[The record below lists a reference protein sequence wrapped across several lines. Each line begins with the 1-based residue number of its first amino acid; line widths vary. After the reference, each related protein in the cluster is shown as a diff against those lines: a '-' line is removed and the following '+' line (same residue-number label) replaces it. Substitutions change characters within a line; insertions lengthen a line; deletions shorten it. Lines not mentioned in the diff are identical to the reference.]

1 MEWIE
6 TTAPTIEEAKEIAL
20 DQLGVDE
27 DDIEFEI
34 LEEPKAS
41 MFGRTKGEARVR
53 ARVRPMTPRSKSER
67 DRRGRGGR
75 DKAKTGP
82 RTDRGESRSRGGD
95 RSRSESPTRERA
107 ERSEPQEK
115 IEVDPAVVAQTAIDF
130 LTGLAHAFGA
140 DPTVTSSREDDD
152 IEVRIDG
159 EDLGLMVGPGGATL
173 LAIQDITR
181 VASQRRLG
189 DQDTRLRIDIGGYR
203 ERRREALSR
212 FALKVAMEVKEQ
224 GSARMLEPMN
234 SADRKIV
241 HDALVD
247 VDGIVTRSEGED
259 PRRRV
264 VVEPA

>member
-6 TTAPTIEEAKEIAL
+6 TTAPTVEEAKEIAL

-27 DDIEFEI
+27 DDIEFEVV
-34 LEEPKAS
+34 EEPKAG

-53 ARVRPMTPRSKSER
+53 ARVRPMTPRGKNER
-67 DRRGRGGR
+67 ERRGRGGR
-75 DKAKTGP
+75 EAGPGGAKN
-82 RTDRGESRSRGGD
+82 DRSGSRGRE
-95 RSRSESPTRERA
+95 RSRSENPKRERP
-107 ERSEPQEK
+107 ERSEPKEK
-115 IEVDPAVVAQTAIDF
+115 VDVDPAVVTQSAVDF
-130 LTGLAHAFGA
+130 LTGLTQAFGA
-140 DPTVTSSREDDD
+140 SARITTSQEDDE

-159 EDLGLMVGPGGATL
+159 DDLGLMVGPGGATL
-173 LAIQDITR
+173 MAIQDITR

-203 ERRREALSR
+203 ERRREALGR
-212 FALKVAMEVKEQ
+212 FAMKVALEVKET

-241 HDALVD
+241 HDALMD
-247 VDGIVTRSEGED
+247 VEGISTRSEGED